1 MLFNIVTLG
10 LKKGRDIKK
19 KKSKVEIMTGFIK
32 TNDQIPVFVAA
43 PVDDLQ
49 VLKLQI
55 SENMSAYFKSKR
67 G

>member
-1 MLFNIVTLG
+1 
-10 LKKGRDIKK
+10 
-19 KKSKVEIMTGFIK
+19 MTGFIK

-49 VLKLQI
+49 VLKLQTT
-55 SENMSAYFKSKR
+55 ENMSAYFTSKR

>member
-1 MLFNIVTLG
+1 
-10 LKKGRDIKK
+10 
-19 KKSKVEIMTGFIK
+19 MTGFIK

-55 SENMSAYFKSKR
+55 TENMSAYFTSKR